1 MLKNIF
7 LNLLTKYN
15 ADPDL
20 TIQMWVEIEKSY
32 SAPKRFYH
40 NLAHLT
46 ALLQF
51 LLNYKQEIENWNA
64 LLFSVLYH
72 DIVYNVLRS
81 DNEERSA
88 AIAVK
93 RLQTLNVDPATINI
107 CTGQILA
114 TKKHADSGNKDTNL
128 FTDVDLMVL
137 GQTATAYQEYCKQ
150 IRKEYGVYPDF
161 VYQPARKKVLLHFLQ
176 MPRIYKS
183 PTCFSLF
190 EEKARANLKAELQEL

>member
-7 LNLLTKYN
+7 LNLLTNYN

-20 TIQMWVEIEKSY
+20 TIQMWAEIEKSY

-51 LLNYKQEIENWNA
+51 LLNYKQEIEHWNA
-64 LLFSVLYH
+64 LLFSIFYH

-88 AIAVK
+88 ATAVK

-107 CTGQILA
+107 CTAQILA

-128 FTDVDLMVL
+128 FTDADLMVL
-137 GQTATAYQEYCKQ
+137 GQPAPDYQQYCKQ
-150 IRKEYGVYPDF
+150 IRKEYGIYPELVYKPG
-161 VYQPARKKVLLHFLQ
+161 RKKVLLHFLQ
-176 MPRIYKS
+176 MPRIYKTS
-183 PTCFSLF
+183 TCFSLF
-190 EEKARANLKAELQEL
+190 ESQARTNLETELKGL